1 MHPIIVSRITDSVLS
16 KKAVVPLS
24 EVIDNKE
31 VYRVRFSVVASSST
45 EYAKCVKI
53 QDKTGALTPA
63 TPKKGQKLVT
73 YLQFLV
79 KDTETL
85 ATNQLTRVNLID
97 NGVFF
102 SGIQAADLQDKSK
115 SAQLEEVVSTLER
128 FNVWIEASVKLVNGQ
143 IVIADTTALK
153 KFD

>member
-1 MHPIIVSRITDSVLS
+1 M
-16 KKAVVPLS
+16 
-24 EVIDNKE
+24 
-31 VYRVRFSVVASSST
+31 
-45 EYAKCVKI
+45 
-53 QDKTGALTPA
+53 
-63 TPKKGQKLVT
+63 
-73 YLQFLV
+73 
-79 KDTETL
+79 
-85 ATNQLTRVNLID
+85 
-97 NGVFF
+97 FF

>member
-1 MHPIIVSRITDSVLS
+1 MLAT
-16 KKAVVPLS
+16 
-24 EVIDNKE
+24 
-31 VYRVRFSVVASSST
+31 SST
-45 EYAKCVKI
+45 DYAKCAKV
-53 QDKTGALTPA
+53 QDKTGALIQA

-79 KDTETL
+79 KDIDTL

-102 SGIQAADLQDKSK
+102 VGIQAADLQDKSK
-115 SAQLEEVVSTLER
+115 AAQLKDVVSMLER

-143 IVIADTTALK
+143 IVITDTTALK